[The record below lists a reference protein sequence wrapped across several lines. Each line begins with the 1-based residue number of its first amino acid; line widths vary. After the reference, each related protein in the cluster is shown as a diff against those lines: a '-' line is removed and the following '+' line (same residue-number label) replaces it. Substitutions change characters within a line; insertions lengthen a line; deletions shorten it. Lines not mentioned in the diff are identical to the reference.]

1 VLNRRAPLETPGLP
15 ELTELGWLLGIPSA
29 RLGAQAGPHGW
40 GRDPRCYGI
49 GLARANH
56 RANPGGSS
64 PQSGECRSRN
74 SYISGK
80 STPGKVPAGRAAS
93 TWL

>member
-1 VLNRRAPLETPGLP
+1 MKRRAPLETPGLP

-29 RLGAQAGPHGW
+29 RLGAQGGPMNGDATRDATGSGAHAQTAG
-40 GRDPRCYGI
+40 
-49 GLARANH
+49 AA
-56 RANPGGSS
+56 S

>member
-1 VLNRRAPLETPGLP
+1 MNRRAPLETPGLP

-29 RLGAQAGPHGW
+29 RLGAQGGPHEW

-49 GLARANH
+49 GRARAN
-56 RANPGGSS
+56 RGAAS